1 MEYRGKVLKINIEGE
16 SHSDRIDFSFSGIKK
31 DEKISLADLYKF
43 LQRRS
48 PAGKSY
54 ATSRKE
60 KDRPIFLEGFSNL
73 DGHKSDQVKLA
84 QSQLSEKESQIY
96 GLDEKMDNKK
106 KNDEKILISDGKPIK
121 GYFLNS
127 DTRSKDYKIFEK
139 IPRPGHIDFVAK
151 KKYGR
156 DYDLSGSSNFSGRMT
171 VALVACGGL
180 AKQVLEKRGIEIGSH
195 ISSIY
200 NIHDQTLNPV
210 KIRGNIIRDLDCD
223 LPFIDPTMKE
233 KTLGLVEKFKA
244 DKDSFGGIIELFLVG
259 DLNYL
264 GGPYFERLQ
273 AKISRL
279 LLSIPGTKGVEFGNG
294 FEASSLKGSQN
305 NDSLIV
311 NEGRVETSTNNAGGI
326 VGGIANGMPIIIRVG
341 VKPTASIGKAQESIN
356 LENFSREV
364 LELTGRHDPAF
375 VLRMGPVLEAML
387 AIAILDEIYYQ
398 EAKTLREKIDVID
411 DQLLDLYM
419 KRIELTDKVAY
430 GKMKKNLPINVPER
444 EKEILDRLTSQAL
457 DYDREIT
464 SLYESIFKAS
474 KDRQEN
480 IIRKSKASYG
490 LIGRRLSYS
499 YSKEIH
505 QAFADY
511 DYELIELRPDELDSF
526 LNRRGIRG
534 LNVTIPY
541 KKDVIPYLDGLTRE
555 AKQLGVV
562 NTISFRNGKKIG
574 HNTDYY
580 GFKKLLINKRIYVKD
595 KNVLVLGT
603 GATSKTVEAAV
614 KSLGA
619 RKVNFVSRTG
629 PLDYSNLYN
638 LRDLNSYEV
647 LINTTPVGTNSIDDK
662 ILVDLEKLPQIKAVV
677 DVIYNPLYS
686 QLIIEAKKRSI
697 KATGGL
703 DMLVYQAKKAVEIF
717 TGKKILAD
725 EARKIRDDIFLSKC
739 NIVLV
744 GMPGS
749 GKTTIGRQVAKKIGK
764 VHVDLDD
771 EFYKEFK
778 IRPDRVIAEMGE
790 AKFRDMES
798 KIARKFG
805 KMNNLVISTGGG
817 VVTREE
823 NYKYLK
829 QNALIILIDRD
840 VRRLSTRGRIL
851 SQGGINSL
859 YSMKSKRQPS
869 YRMFADYTVVNDGY
883 FRYAVDKI
891 VDLIDKKIGLL

>member
-1 MEYRGKVLKINIEGE
+1 MEYRGKVLKIRIGGK
-16 SHSDRIDFSFSGIKK
+16 SHSDRINFSLSGIKK
-31 DEKISLADLYKF
+31 DEKISLAELNKF

-48 PAGKSY
+48 PAGKTY

-60 KDRPIFLEGFSNL
+60 KDRPIFLEGFFDL

-151 KKYGR
+151 KKYGK
-156 DYDLSGSSNFSGRMT
+156 DFDLAGASNFSGRMT
-171 VALVACGGL
+171 VALVACGGI
-180 AKQVLEKRGIEIGSH
+180 AKQILKKREIEIGSH
-195 ISSIY
+195 ILAAY
-200 NIHDQTLNPV
+200 DLRDKNLYPV
-210 KIRGNIIRDLDCD
+210 RIKKEDLKDLDCD
-223 LPFIDPTMKE
+223 LPFIDPSMKE
-233 KTLGLVEKFKA
+233 KTLGLVDQFKA
-244 DKDSFGGIIELFLVG
+244 EKDSFGGVIELALVG

-305 NDSLIV
+305 NDRLIV
-311 NEGRVETSTNNAGGI
+311 KEGRVETSTNNAGGI
-326 VGGIANGMPIIIRVG
+326 VGGIANGMPIIIRVA
-341 VKPTASIGKAQESIN
+341 VKPTPSIGKAQESLN
-356 LENFSREV
+356 QETLSREM
-364 LELTGRHDPAF
+364 LELRGRHDPAF
-375 VLRMGPVLEAML
+375 VLRISPVLEALL

-398 EAKTLREKIDVID
+398 ESNSLRDRIDIIDKQINDLYIERMKLTDRVAYEKI
-411 DQLLDLYM
+411 
-419 KRIELTDKVAY
+419 
-430 GKMKKNLPINVPER
+430 KKNLPIYVPER
-444 EKEILDRLTSQAL
+444 EKEILDRLTCQEL
-457 DYDREIT
+457 DYDREIIG
-464 SLYESIFKAS
+464 LYEAIFKAS
-474 KDRQEN
+474 KNRQEN
-480 IIRKSKASYG
+480 IVKKNMASYG

-505 QAFADY
+505 QALADY
-511 DYELIELRPDELDSF
+511 KYELIELRPDELESF
-526 LNRRGIRG
+526 LNRKGLKG

-541 KKDVIPYLDGLTRE
+541 KKEVIPYLDGLTRE

-580 GFKKLLINKRIYVKD
+580 GFKKLLINKRVYVKE
-595 KNVLVLGT
+595 KNILVLGS
-603 GATSKTVEAAV
+603 GATSKTVEAVV

-619 RKVNFVSRTG
+619 KKVSFVSRTG
-629 PLDYSNLYN
+629 PLNYSNLYELN
-638 LRDLNSYEV
+638 DLNSYEV
-647 LINTTPVGTNSIDDK
+647 LVNTTPVGTNSIDDK
-662 ILVDLEKLPQIKAVV
+662 LLVDLDKLPNIKAVV
-677 DVIYNPLYS
+677 DVIYNPMYS
-686 QLIIEAKKRSI
+686 PLVIEAKKRSI

-717 TGKKILAD
+717 TKKKILID
-725 EARKIRDDIFLSKC
+725 EAEKIRNEVFLSKC

-749 GKTTIGRQVAKKIGK
+749 GKTTIGRQVAKKLDKI
-764 VHVDLDD
+764 HVDLDD
-771 EFYKEFK
+771 EFYKEYK

-790 AKFRDMES
+790 GKFRDMES
-798 KIARKFG
+798 QIACKFG

-829 QNALIILIDRD
+829 QNSLIVLIERD
-840 VRRLSTRGRIL
+840 VKKLSTRGRIL
-851 SQGGINSL
+851 SQGGLSSL
-859 YSMKSKRQPS
+859 FAMKAKRQPS
-869 YRMFADYTVVNDGY
+869 YRMFADYTIVNDGY
-883 FRYAVDKI
+883 FRFAVDKI
-891 VDLIDKKIGLL
+891 VDLVDKKIGYL

>member
-1 MEYRGKVLKINIEGE
+1 MEYRGKVLKIRIGGK
-16 SHSDRIDFSFSGIKK
+16 SHSDRINFSLSGIKK
-31 DEKISLADLYKF
+31 DEKISLARLNKF

-48 PAGKSY
+48 AVGKTY

-60 KDRPIFLEGFSNL
+60 KDRPIFLEGFSDL

-127 DTRSKDYKIFEK
+127 DTRSKDYKLFEK
-139 IPRPGHIDFVAK
+139 IPRPSHIDFVAK
-151 KKYGR
+151 NKYGS

-171 VALVACGGL
+171 VALVACGGI

-195 ISSIY
+195 ILTAY
-200 NIHDQTLNPV
+200 DLKDQALDSVGLTREDL
-210 KIRGNIIRDLDCD
+210 KDLDCD
-223 LPFIDPTMKE
+223 LPFIDQGMKE
-233 KTLGLVEKFKA
+233 KTLSLVEEFKA
-244 DKDSFGGIIELFLVG
+244 DKDSFGGIIELALVG

-294 FEASSLKGSQN
+294 FEASRLRGSRNNDNLILKGN
-305 NDSLIV
+305 K
-311 NEGRVETSTNNAGGI
+311 VETSTNNAGGI

-356 LENFSREV
+356 LETFSREV

-398 EAKTLREKIDVID
+398 EAETLRDKIDIID

-444 EKEILDRLTSQAL
+444 EKEILERLTGKAS
-457 DYDREIT
+457 DYDREIR
-464 SLYESIFKAS
+464 SLYESIFNAS
-474 KDRQEN
+474 KDRQGN
-480 IIRKSKASYG
+480 IIKKNKASYG

-511 DYELIELRPDELDSF
+511 DYELIELRPDELESF
-526 LNRRGIRG
+526 LNRRRLRG

-541 KKDVIPYLDGLTRE
+541 KEEIIPFLDGLTRE
-555 AKQLGVV
+555 AKKLGVV
-562 NTISFRNGKKIG
+562 NTISFKNGKRMG

-595 KNVLVLGT
+595 KNILVLGT
-603 GATSKTVEAAV
+603 GATSKTVEAVV

-619 RKVNFVSRTG
+619 KKVSFVSRTG
-629 PLDYSNLYN
+629 PLNYSNIYELN
-638 LRDLNSYEV
+638 DLNSYEV
-647 LINTTPVGTNSIDDK
+647 LVNTTPVGTNSIDDK
-662 ILVDLEKLPQIKAVV
+662 VLVDLEKLPQIKAVV

-686 QLIIEAKKRSI
+686 PLIIEAKKRSI

-703 DMLVYQAKKAVEIF
+703 DMLIYQAKKAVEIF

-805 KMNNLVISTGGG
+805 KMNNIVISTGGG

-829 QNALIILIDRD
+829 QNSLIILIERD
-840 VRRLSTRGRIL
+840 VKRLSTRGRIL
-851 SQGGINSL
+851 SQGGLSTL
-859 YSMKSKRQPS
+859 FAMKAKRQPS

-883 FRYAVDKI
+883 FRFAVDKI